1 MAGGTVTNP
10 DDPGF
15 VTVWPCGQ
23 PRPVA
28 SNLNFVRGTTIPNLV
43 IAGIGTNG
51 NVCIYTSAPTDL
63 IADLNG
69 HFL

>member
-1 MAGGTVTNP
+1 M
-10 DDPGF
+10 
-15 VTVWPCGQ
+15 WPSSTAS
-23 PRPVA
+23 VA

-43 IAGIGTNG
+43 VAGIGTNG

-69 HFL
+69 HFP